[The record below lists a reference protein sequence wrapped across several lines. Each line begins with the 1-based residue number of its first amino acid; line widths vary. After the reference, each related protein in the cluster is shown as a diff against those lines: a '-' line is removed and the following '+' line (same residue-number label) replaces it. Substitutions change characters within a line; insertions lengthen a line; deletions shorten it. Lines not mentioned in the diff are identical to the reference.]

1 MDNMSLGRVF
11 WNLRPKNSILTH
23 LRYVSCWSCGINN
36 SNLLSNLF
44 CPHCKALQKPD
55 NSENY
60 FRILG
65 VKETYDLDEVELAKK
80 YKDLQKY
87 LHPDKFGNRL
97 VLIFFLYFSEIK
109 LLSIFKNGG
118 SIFNPYVLRLLL
130 SHNTKTDLKVNN
142 SFQNVI

>member
-97 VLIFFLYFSEIK
+97 VLIFFLFRFFRNQTIVHIQK
-109 LLSIFKNGG
+109 QRF
-118 SIFNPYVLRLLL
+118 FNQPLCAKI
-130 SHNTKTDLKVNN
+130 TAKP
-142 SFQNVI
+142 